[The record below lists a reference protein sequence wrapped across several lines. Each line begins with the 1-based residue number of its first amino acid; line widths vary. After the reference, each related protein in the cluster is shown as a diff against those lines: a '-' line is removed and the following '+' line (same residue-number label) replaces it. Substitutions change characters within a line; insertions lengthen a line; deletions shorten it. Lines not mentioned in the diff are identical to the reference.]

1 MNKTEHFQ
9 CASLL
14 RVLIKSLERPGLA
27 PIEFVELSELLSST
41 SAKQG
46 RRFNRA
52 CELIRDGLI
61 ELRLIQAEIAED
73 SR

>member
-41 SAKQG
+41 SAQQG